1 MGGWECPV
9 VDFEVYECLEIDVE
23 LIYEVVMAGSPLS
36 ASCVRGECL
45 RCYEARKGG

>member
-1 MGGWECPV
+1 MPV

-36 ASCVRGECL
+36 ASCMRVGCL
-45 RCYEARKGG
+45 RCYEASQGK